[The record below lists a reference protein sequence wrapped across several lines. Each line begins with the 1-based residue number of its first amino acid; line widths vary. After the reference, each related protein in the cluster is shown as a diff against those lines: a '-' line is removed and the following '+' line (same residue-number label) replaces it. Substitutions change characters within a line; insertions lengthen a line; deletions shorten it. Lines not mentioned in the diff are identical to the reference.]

1 MKDKND
7 EEWRKVNKLGSP
19 LECYEDMKR
28 RIQLYYAAFN
38 TIKKIWYHR
47 KIPINKNLQLYKST
61 VKPILLYN
69 SETWGLKKKEQNEI
83 DVTYRRQLKTLM
95 NKKKICENKL
105 YEKCK
110 KKKK

>member
-1 MKDKND
+1 MAPPKN
-7 EEWRKVNKLGSP
+7 S
-19 LECYEDMKR
+19 Y
-28 RIQLYYAAFN
+28 
-38 TIKKIWYHR
+38 KIE
-47 KIPINKNLQLYKST
+47 LQLYKST

-69 SETWGLKKKEQNEI
+69 SETWGLTMKEQNEI